1 MNNRKEYNAG
11 ILTDEMAGLDPLC
24 LFTNW
29 YTEAQKTYGLDAS
42 AMSLATA
49 SSTGKPSCRIVL
61 LKSFDGNGFVFF
73 TNYQSR
79 KGLELTE
86 NPNAALCF
94 FWPLLEKQVRI
105 EGNVRITSNNESD
118 LYFAQRPLESQV
130 ASVVSL
136 QSRVL
141 GSREILDDK
150 FGKMVSRSS
159 DYDLSRPSYWG
170 GYILEPVNFEF
181 WQGREFRLNDR
192 IVFSREG
199 EEWIR
204 KRLFP

>member
-1 MNNRKEYNAG
+1 MKDRKEYKAG
-11 ILTDEMAGLDPLC
+11 IFTDEMAGKDPYG

-29 YTEAQKTYGLDAS
+29 YAEAQKTYGLDAS

-49 SSTGKPSCRIVL
+49 SAEGKPSCRVVL

-73 TNYQSR
+73 TNYESR

-94 FWPLLEKQVRI
+94 FWPLPEKQVRI
-105 EGNVRITSNNESD
+105 EGKVRITSIAESD
-118 LYFAQRPLESQV
+118 LYFAQRPRESQA
-130 ASVVSL
+130 ASVVSQ

-141 GSREILDDK
+141 GSRELLDEK
-150 FGKMVSRSS
+150 FRNMVLKSNNSV
-159 DYDLSRPSYWG
+159 LVRPAYWG
-170 GYILEPVNFEF
+170 GYILEPENFEF

-199 EEWIR
+199 GEWIR